1 VNQTIQRVARGSVIV
16 VVAAAF
22 AAWAFWPRAVEVDLQ
37 SAERGAVVVTVAEEG
52 ETRVRDRF
60 VISAPVAGTL
70 LRVELDPGDPV
81 VAEETVVAV
90 LQPRQSTPLDP
101 RSLAEAE
108 AEVRA
113 REAELQ
119 QARHAEESSEAEF
132 QFARRECD
140 RARTLADRAIVS
152 VESLDLAELDEQRA
166 LESLSSK
173 REAVLAAEHRLTAA
187 QARLLNLGEPTR
199 RMDAALEIRSPI
211 DGVVLTRER
220 QSESVI
226 EAGSAILEVGDPN
239 ELEIVVEYLSSDAV
253 KMRPGARAFI
263 EGWGGERP
271 LDARIRRI
279 HPSGFTKTSALGV
292 EEQRV
297 RVILDLVSPASEHG
311 RIGDGFRVD
320 VRVVLAQCDDSIR
333 VPIGSLFRVG
343 EQWAVFVLDG
353 GRARKRLVEVG
364 ARTMDVAEVLTG
376 IDVGEQVIVYPSND
390 VSDGTRVVLR
400 SRSL

>member
-1 VNQTIQRVARGSVIV
+1 
-16 VVAAAF
+16 
-22 AAWAFWPRAVEVDLQ
+22 
-37 SAERGAVVVTVAEEG
+37 
-52 ETRVRDRF
+52 
-60 VISAPVAGTL
+60 
-70 LRVELDPGDPV
+70 
-81 VAEETVVAV
+81 
-90 LQPRQSTPLDP
+90 
-101 RSLAEAE
+101 
-108 AEVRA
+108 
-113 REAELQ
+113 
-119 QARHAEESSEAEF
+119 
-132 QFARRECD
+132 
-140 RARTLADRAIVS
+140 
-152 VESLDLAELDEQRA
+152 
-166 LESLSSK
+166 
-173 REAVLAAEHRLTAA
+173 
-187 QARLLNLGEPTR
+187 
-199 RMDAALEIRSPI
+199 MDAALEIRSPI